1 MDETG
6 DNSSVLLVAR
16 CMMAGVFLWS
26 AVGRIGGYDEMG
38 ILTDERGLVGQLV
51 PVAVAV
57 EIAGAVLL
65 IVGFKLRYT
74 ALGLASFSV
83 VTALLFHAN
92 FIDRGQMFHFL
103 KNFAIVGGL
112 LALYVSGPGRLSFD
126 GLNEATD

>member
-26 AVGRIGGYDEMG
+26 AIGRIGGYDETG
-38 ILTDERGLVGQLV
+38 ILADDRGLVGQLV

-57 EIAGAVLL
+57 EIAGAALL

-92 FIDRGQMFHFL
+92 FIDHGQMFHFL

>member
-1 MDETG
+1 M
-6 DNSSVLLVAR
+6 
-16 CMMAGVFLWS
+16 
-26 AVGRIGGYDEMG
+26 
-38 ILTDERGLVGQLV
+38 DERGLVSQLV

-57 EIAGAVLL
+57 EIAGALLL

-92 FIDRGQMFHFL
+92 FIDHGQMFHFL

-126 GLNEATD
+126 GMNDGPE

>member
-16 CMMAGVFLWS
+16 CMIAGVFLWS
-26 AVGRIGGYDEMG
+26 GVGRISGYDETG
-38 ILTDERGLVGQLV
+38 ILMDEHGLVSQLV

-57 EIAGAVLL
+57 EIAGALLL

-83 VTALLFHAN
+83 MTALLFHAN
-92 FIDRGQMFHFL
+92 FIDQAQMFHFL

-112 LALYVSGPGRLSFD
+112 LALYVSGPGRMSFD
-126 GLNEATD
+126 GMNDGPE